1 MDLLI
6 VARSFPNGAFCAE
19 QNSAA
24 DMTSVGKVNPTNPV
38 YLKAVASEYSQELNT
53 PGYNY
58 AESILFTFGAE
69 SYIGDNKLTTIIG
82 ASAVNSGEE
91 RDFDSISLDAV
102 IQRHTAKTDTQ
113 SLSLIH
119 I

>member
-1 MDLLI
+1 RFSLFGENNDVVWNASLSHSKINQYAVISEQRFLCNSQTPAMDLLI

-24 DMTSVGKVNPTNPV
+24 DMTSVGKVNPINPV

-69 SYIGDNKLTTIIG
+69 SYIGDNKL
-82 ASAVNSGEE
+82 
-91 RDFDSISLDAV
+91 
-102 IQRHTAKTDTQ
+102 
-113 SLSLIH
+113 
-119 I
+119 